1 MPSLWRTLYVDCL
14 TPVLLS
20 SEDRC
25 RPWGQGWLDESD
37 GGGEGVV
44 DRLALGAE
52 RRQFED
58 CGFTDQLEC

>member
-14 TPVLLS
+14 TPVLLT

-44 DRLALGAE
+44 RQAGVGGRAE
-52 RRQFED
+52 AV
-58 CGFTDQLEC
+58 